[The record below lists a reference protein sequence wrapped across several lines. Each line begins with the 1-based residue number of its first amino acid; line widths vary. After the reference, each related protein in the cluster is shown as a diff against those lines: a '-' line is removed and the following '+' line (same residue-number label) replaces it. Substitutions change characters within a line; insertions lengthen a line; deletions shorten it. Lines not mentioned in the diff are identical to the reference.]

1 MTNNSKLTTAAQKQC
16 EVRRQGNQI
25 HFNILIIR
33 LIRKR
38 LCISAEQLRHR
49 TMESYGQQISPK
61 SLWISCNLQLFVV
74 QWRTWVR
81 SGAGLGDPGGRC
93 HDSVVILW

>member
-49 TMESYGQQISPK
+49 TMESYGQQMLLK
-61 SLWISCNLQLFVV
+61 SVDFQQSAAFC
-74 QWRTWVR
+74 
-81 SGAGLGDPGGRC
+81 G
-93 HDSVVILW
+93 SVEDFG